1 MSTPWIREPHP
12 RTPWDPYADVAVMT
26 RGRYGIDKGQHG
38 LPLMHAEIKLDF
50 AQQRDGSVLISRAY
64 FNIEFIRQ
72 NRRSSISLPGPGEA
86 ELSLAAE
93 L

>member
-1 MSTPWIREPHP
+1 
-12 RTPWDPYADVAVMT
+12 
-26 RGRYGIDKGQHG
+26 
-38 LPLMHAEIKLDF
+38 MHAEIKLDF